1 MKIRK
6 DLKKSNLTVT
16 LNVFLLKKKNMPAK
30 ISKINS
36 NSDKHI
42 VLLMIPKEEIE
53 GWHYLALKK
62 QQHY

>member
-6 DLKKSNLTVT
+6 DLKKSNLTVA
-16 LNVFLLKKKNMPAK
+16 LNVLLLKKNMPTK

>member
-6 DLKKSNLTVT
+6 DLKKSNLTVA
-16 LNVFLLKKKNMPAK
+16 LNVLSLKKNMPTK